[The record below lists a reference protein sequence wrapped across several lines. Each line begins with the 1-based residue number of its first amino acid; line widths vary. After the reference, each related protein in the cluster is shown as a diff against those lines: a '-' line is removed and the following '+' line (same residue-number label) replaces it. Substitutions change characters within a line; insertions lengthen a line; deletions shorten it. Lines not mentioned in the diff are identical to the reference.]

1 MDMKDVYKQCGM
13 VIVTSERILL
23 DKRKSDRTTMQYQY
37 HTKCNSNG
45 KENKAKKYMQ
55 HDLKLC
61 SKKERQPRRSLHVVL
76 SEEPEAKTTT
86 IWNAME
92 QSKHC
97 GRNDHQ
103 RKSNALCR
111 FFQGN
116 QEEEL

>member
-103 RKSNALCR
+103 RKSNALC
-111 FFQGN
+111 
-116 QEEEL
+116 